1 MLPFLIGAL
10 VGAAVIVILVLKWDD
25 IVAWFEDFFDS
36 PKYIENL
43 SEDEKDVVAC
53 VIDEGLKDG
62 KHSTV
67 KCGFN
72 KRKKKLI
79 DGERVLSKKIDD
91 DVKEKFGGEKIIVLE

>member
-1 MLPFLIGAL
+1 MLPAILIGAL
-10 VGAAVIVILVLKWDD
+10 VAGAIVLFALKWDD
-25 IVAWFEDFFDS
+25 IVSWFEDFFDS

-43 SEDEKDVVAC
+43 SEDEEDVIAC

-79 DGERVLSKKIDD
+79 DGERVLSEKIED